1 MKLDNQVLLQKV
13 AKAQVFLQKYAA
25 FMFVI
30 IFLCI
35 YVFLVQRIGQLIN
48 SEASPQAVTET
59 STKPIS
65 RLKVDK
71 AAAEQMLQLESQ
83 NIEVRTL
90 FNQARQNPFTE

>member
-1 MKLDNQVLLQKV
+1 MKLDTQALLQKF

-25 FMFVI
+25 FSFVI

-35 YVFLVQRIGQLIN
+35 YVFLVQHIGQLIN

-71 AAAEQMLQLESQ
+71 SAAQQMEQLESQ
-83 NIEVRTL
+83 NIEVQTL